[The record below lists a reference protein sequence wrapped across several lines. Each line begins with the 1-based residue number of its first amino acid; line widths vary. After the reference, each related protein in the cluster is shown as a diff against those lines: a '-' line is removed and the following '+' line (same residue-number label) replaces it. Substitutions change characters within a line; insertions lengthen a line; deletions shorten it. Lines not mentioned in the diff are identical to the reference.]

1 AALDPGMAKKV
12 LLLTRD
18 MVGEHHLCTIMVTH
32 NMKAA
37 LEYGSRTIMMHEGR
51 IIMDIRGQERGEMT
65 VETLIKQFGSRS
77 GTELD
82 NDRLLLN

>member
-1 AALDPGMAKKV
+1 
-12 LLLTRD
+12 
-18 MVGEHHLCTIMVTH
+18 
-32 NMKAA
+32 
-37 LEYGSRTIMMHEGR
+37 MMHEGR